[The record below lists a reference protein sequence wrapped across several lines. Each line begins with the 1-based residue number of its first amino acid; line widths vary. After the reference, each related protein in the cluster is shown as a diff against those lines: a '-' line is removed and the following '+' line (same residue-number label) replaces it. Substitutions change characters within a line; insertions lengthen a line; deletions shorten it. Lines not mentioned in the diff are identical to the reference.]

1 MAMPKYLRDAKE
13 GKVAKHPGGR
23 PAKYTSAE
31 DMQRDIDKYYR
42 DCEKRN
48 APLTM
53 AGLAV
58 ALDMD
63 RITLASY
70 SNKDQFLN
78 TIKKARQKIEASA
91 AERLE
96 KQPNCTGIIFSLK
109 NNFGWVDRQEIK
121 EEHSGTVDV
130 ETFFND
136 GKVKQK
142 A

>member
-1 MAMPKYLRDAKE
+1 MAMPKYLRDAKA
-13 GKVAKHPGGR
+13 GKTGGKALGR

-48 APLTM
+48 VPYTV

-63 RITLASY
+63 RASLVNY
-70 SNKDQFLN
+70 SNKEAFFD

-130 ETFFND
+130 ETYFRD
-136 GKVKQK
+136 DDVKQK